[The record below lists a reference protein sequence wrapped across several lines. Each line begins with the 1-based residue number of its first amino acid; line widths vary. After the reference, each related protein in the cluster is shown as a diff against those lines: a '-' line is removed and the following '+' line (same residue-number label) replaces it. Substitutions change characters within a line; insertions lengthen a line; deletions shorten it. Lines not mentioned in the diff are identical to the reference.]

1 MTAEKSRLL
10 KPAPTTEAK
19 HARGPHHQ
27 RHARRRHEIVPLDQE
42 TLDVASMAL
51 QISLRQMVRQ
61 VMTITDAAF
70 QGHIGT
76 KQLAGV
82 ALASMWMGVPSAF
95 VQFAIQAISTLCS
108 QAFGAGNHEL
118 VGIWLQTAIVFSV
131 LGSIP
136 VMIWYMYVGNMIGLT
151 MDDVETVAYG
161 REFAHVMALGL
172 IPQYVY
178 CALTAYFAA
187 QGIVIPATICSVVT
201 MGFNVVFNQVLI
213 HGVGGWSGLGFV
225 GSPLATMASTVL
237 QLVLFVLY
245 TIVWKEY
252 HKPCWGGWTWECVKK
267 DRLDVFLA
275 LAIPMGASA
284 VVDWASATVAGAFS
298 GYLGPN
304 IAACQA
310 VLNGLFGVVS
320 AFVSG
325 FATATQIRMSRY
337 LGQGSAR
344 NSKRVYRI
352 GAGLVFVSAI
362 VMLAGVVLWQ
372 RSLFS
377 IWSSDPVVSAM
388 CSDAIVAF
396 TLCIVIAFGRF
407 LLTACMNAVS
417 KADLNLVANNIA
429 SWLVFVPLSYVLPI
443 RANWGLSG
451 FWWADAL
458 GELLKAAILL
468 YDMSS
473 LDWHAAANEAQ
484 IAAETSLANDFGD
497 EDEDRELNAAKNEAL
512 LFTPR
517 TFKSPSINMTMT
529 PPVTPN
535 DMRRA
540 IGRSRSAA
548 NPAV

>member
-1 MTAEKSRLL
+1 MAAEKSPLL
-10 KPAPTTEAK
+10 KGGAPSVELKQARDPLQK
-19 HARGPHHQ
+19 HARQ
-27 RHARRRHEIVPLDQE
+27 AKVPLGQE

-70 QGHIGT
+70 LGHIGT

-82 ALASMWMGVPSAF
+82 ALAGMWMGVPSAF
-95 VQFAIQAISTLCS
+95 VQFSIQAISTLCS
-108 QAFGAGNHEL
+108 QAYGAGNHDL
-118 VGIWLQTAIVFSV
+118 VGVWLQTAIVFSV

-136 VMIWYMYVGNMIGLT
+136 VMIWYMYVGNMIALT
-151 MDDVETVAYG
+151 MDDAETVAYG

-178 CALTAYFAA
+178 GALTAYFAA
-187 QGIVIPATICSVVT
+187 QGIIMPATICSIVT
-201 MGFNVVFNQVLI
+201 MGLNIVLNQVLI
-213 HGVGGWSGLGFV
+213 HGVDGQWGGLGFV
-225 GSPLATMASTVL
+225 GSPLATVASTVL
-237 QLVLFVLY
+237 QLALFLLY
-245 TIVWKEY
+245 TVVWKGY
-252 HKPCWGGWTWECVKK
+252 HTPTWGTGWTWECVKK

-337 LGQGSAR
+337 LGQGSAG
-344 NSKRVYRI
+344 NAKRVYFI
-352 GAGLVFVSAI
+352 GAGLVFVSA
-362 VMLAGVVLWQ
+362 VVLLAVVVTC
-372 RSLFS
+372 RRLLFG
-377 IWSSDPVVSAM
+377 IWSSDVVVADM
-388 CSDAIVAF
+388 ASDAIAAF
-396 TLCIVIAFGRF
+396 SLCILVAFGRF

-429 SWLVFVPLSYVLPI
+429 SWLVFVPLSYVFPI
-443 RANWGLSG
+443 RLGWGLAG

-458 GELLKAAILL
+458 GELLKASILL
-468 YDMSS
+468 YDMAS
-473 LDWHAAANEAQ
+473 LDWHAAADEAQ
-484 IAAETSLANDFGD
+484 LAAETSLANDYGD
-497 EDEDRELNAAKNEAL
+497 EDEHRELNAAKNEAL

-517 TFKSPSINMTMT
+517 SFKSPSINMTMT

-548 NPAV
+548 NPNM